1 MNSRRAFVKNS
12 ALATAALVAVN
23 PLRSFADFA
32 PSVYGGEF
40 SNENSITILHT
51 ADLSDQWDKISDG
64 SSYDGLGG
72 LRSMKTVINGIRNEW
87 KNHMLVDAGG
97 MKPGIFE
104 SASKLEYDAININT
118 GVEDMELAINGHQL
132 PAISH
137 HPEYLK
143 ANAVP
148 YRIINKGNNRIGI
161 ISANLENGSGNPMI
175 HALETS
181 RLLKKEKDC
190 QLVICLSNL
199 GDDRNKKVSD
209 HGLASRS
216 TDIDIIIGSGSGLV
230 SRTPFTAINKE
241 RREVIINYSGYR
253 GLVLGKI
260 DLLFN
265 ENAEKTAVHFRNLVI
280 GSHENRWKDLPSGDR
295 MILS

>member
-12 ALATAALVAVN
+12 ALATAAIAAVN
-23 PLRSFADFA
+23 PLRSFAAFA

-40 SNENSITILHT
+40 SNDHSFTLLHT
-51 ADLSDQWDKISDG
+51 ADLGDQWDQISDG
-64 SSYDGLGG
+64 SSYEGLGG
-72 LRSMKTVINGIRNEW
+72 FRSMKTVINGIRNEW
-87 KNHMLVDAGG
+87 KNHLLVDAGG
-97 MKPGIFE
+97 MGPGLFE
-104 SASKLEYDAININT
+104 SATGLDYDAINIYSK
-118 GVEDMELAINGHQL
+118 DQYLAITDHQL

-137 HPEYLK
+137 HPDHLK
-143 ANAVP
+143 ANTVP

-161 ISANLENGSGNPMI
+161 ISANLENGAGNPMI

-181 RLLKKEKDC
+181 RMLKKEKDC

-199 GDDRNKKVSD
+199 GDDRKKRVSD
-209 HGLASRS
+209 HALASRS

-230 SRTPFTAINKE
+230 TKTPFTCFNKV
-241 RREVIINYSGYR
+241 RQEVIINYSGYK

-265 ENAEKTAVHFRNLVI
+265 ENGEKAGVHFRNLVI
-280 GSHENRWKDLPSGDR
+280 GARENRWKDLPSGER

>member
-12 ALATAALVAVN
+12 ALATAAIVAVN
-23 PLRSFADFA
+23 PLRSFAAFA

-40 SNENSITILHT
+40 SNDHSFTLLHT
-51 ADLSDQWDKISDG
+51 ADLGDQWDRISDG

-87 KNHMLVDAGG
+87 KNHILVDAGG
-97 MKPGIFE
+97 MRPSLFE
-104 SASKLEYDAININT
+104 SAAGLDYDAININT
-118 GVEDMELAINGHQL
+118 EDQHLAITSHQL

-137 HPEYLK
+137 HPARLSS
-143 ANAVP
+143 NVLP
-148 YRIINKGNNRIGI
+148 YRIIDKGNTRIGI
-161 ISANLENGSGNPMI
+161 ISANLENGTSNPMI

-181 RLLKKEKDC
+181 RMLKKEKDC

-199 GDDRNKKVSD
+199 GDDRKKRISD
-209 HGLASRS
+209 HALASRS

-230 SRTPFTAINKE
+230 TRTPFTCFNKE
-241 RREVIINYSGYR
+241 KKEVIINYSGYQ

-265 ENAEKTAVHFRNLVI
+265 ENGEKAGVYFRNLVI
-280 GSHENRWKDLPSGDR
+280 GARENRWKDLPSGER
-295 MILS
+295 MNLS